1 MGIMEDNNFQLTS
14 VVLSGSLLHLPSHLL
29 HEGNP
34 PLHLHLH
41 LPPLHLPP
49 IQPLCRQGAVMEGPS
64 CDLKSSSD
72 DKIICPSK
80 PQLWFVLL
88 CFQKEQQDGRAISRL
103 FGDRENQLAE
113 QLQHQ

>member
-29 HEGNP
+29 HEGN
-34 PLHLHLH
+34 
-41 LPPLHLPP
+41 PPLHLPP

-80 PQLWFVLL
+80 PQL
-88 CFQKEQQDGRAISRL
+88 
-103 FGDRENQLAE
+103 
-113 QLQHQ
+113 